1 MITSLNQSTYSS
13 TNNCSNRYQLPNHD
27 LASLLHV
34 KQNYIYC
41 KYTIRSAFPL
51 EQHANPFTIYLRIF
65 GLSINQ
71 HTVQLTIIH
80 RNINYQTMI
89 LQDSYNSSNIISYA
103 NTQLVQYFH
112 SNSMQILIQYI
123 SAHD

>member
-1 MITSLNQSTYSS
+1 MIELSMHQLAIQLTIVQTDINYQTMILQVSYMSS
-13 TNNCSNRYQLPNHD
+13 SIISSANH
-27 LASLLHV
+27 S
-34 KQNYIYC
+34 IS
-41 KYTIRSAFPL
+41 SAFPL

-112 SNSMQILIQYI
+112 SNSMQILSQYI